1 MLGFKQINT
10 VATVT
15 RLSTD
20 PTIGDVDVQFS
31 IAGESQL
38 FIYAANAKDA
48 GDALAAGN
56 YFRAPTPQKWS
67 WTVNPYFVW
76 VASLTTAGIVFY
88 RWE

>member
-1 MLGFKQINT
+1 MLGFKQIST

-20 PTIGDVDVQFS
+20 PTIGEVDVQFS
-31 IAGESQL
+31 ISGESQL

-48 GDALAAGN
+48 GDALAAN
-56 YFRAPTPQKWS
+56 QFFRAPTPQKWN
-67 WTVNPYFVW
+67 WFVNPYFVW
-76 VASLTTAGIVFY
+76 VASLTTAGTVYY

>member
-1 MLGFKQINT
+1 MLGFKQIST

-15 RLSTD
+15 RLSTN
-20 PTIGDVDVQFS
+20 PTIGEVDVQFS
-31 IAGESQL
+31 CAGEAQL

-48 GDALAAGN
+48 GDALAAN
-56 YFRAPTPQKWS
+56 QFFRAPTPQKWN

-76 VASLTTAGIVFY
+76 VASLTTAGTVYY